1 MFFKKGAKGDVAPS
15 PSDIEMA
22 QGVSQEGSEA
32 DSTEIVPNPNRSTL
46 HSMQFDDGFRYATVR
61 YRLLSINLSNI

>member
-1 MFFKKGAKGDVAPS
+1 MSLLRPLTLRWLKVF
-15 PSDIEMA
+15 
-22 QGVSQEGSEA
+22 EA